1 MKKRISLWHVTIV
14 LLAVLA
20 FIFFFCLTGYR
31 MLGAVCLGLMG
42 LLVFYRGAS
51 RLRKKYPKPVK
62 AVVRMVTAIL
72 CIGLLIFGITE
83 AIIIHAS
90 FGNPAEPAEYLLVL
104 GAKVSRNG
112 RPSLALKNR
121 IDAAYDYLTA
131 HPDCTAI
138 LSGGQGSDEPVTE
151 AQCMFDELVARG
163 IDPARLWLEDQST
176 STWENLKFTLAVI
189 EEKTGTAPGKIA
201 LLSSEFHLYRA
212 GLFAKRFGL
221 ETVGVPAKTTLFFLK
236 VNYFIR
242 EAIAVWHY
250 YLIGG
255 NHYA

>member
-1 MKKRISLWHVTIV
+1 MKIRISIWHVSVV
-14 LLAVLA
+14 LLAALA
-20 FIFFFCLTGYR
+20 FLFLFCLTGYK
-31 MLGAVCLGLMG
+31 MLGTVCLGLIG
-42 LLVFYRGAS
+42 LLVFYRVAG

-62 AVVRMVTAIL
+62 AVVRIVTAIL

-90 FGNPAEPAEYLLVL
+90 FGAPEASADYLLVL

-121 IDAAYDYLTA
+121 IDAAYDYLIA
-131 HPDCTAI
+131 HPDTIAV
-138 LSGGQGSDEPVTE
+138 LSGGQGSDEPITE
-151 AQCMFDELVARG
+151 AQCMFEQLTAMG
-163 IDPARLWLEDQST
+163 IDPARLWLEDKST
-176 STWENLKFTLAVI
+176 STWENLKFTLALI
-189 EEKTGTAPGKIA
+189 DEKTGASPDQIA
-201 LLSSEFHLYRA
+201 LLSNEFHLYRA
-212 GLFAKRFGL
+212 GLFAKQLGL
-221 ETVGVPAKTTLFFLK
+221 EPLGVPAKTTLPVLK
-236 VNYFIR
+236 INYFIR